1 MKILTPIKL
10 LAPICMALYL
20 GACAGAASDS
30 TGNTGGQ
37 SNAGSTATILPY
49 GSVAYVLDNSI
60 LKIIDLGTTPPEI
73 RKAMPLN
80 SPETLFISND
90 YLYIGGQNGVDIFNL
105 EDPVNPVRASTY
117 EHMRACDPI
126 IVEDDIGYITLR
138 SGFGD
143 RCRLVGPNRLE
154 IVDMSNPELPE
165 LISTFSMT
173 NPYGLA
179 KTDTHLAICEE
190 AFGLTLLN
198 VDDPLDVS
206 KVVNYSEINCF
217 DLIYSNSRLIAT
229 ASDGIYQFSATSQYL
244 ELLSRIP
251 VGAVSD
257 STIDNADL

>member
-1 MKILTPIKL
+1 MKNLKQFKL
-10 LAPICMALYL
+10 FAPIGIAFVL
-20 GACAGAASDS
+20 GACAGASSDS
-30 TGNTGGQ
+30 TGNSGGQ

-49 GSVAYVLDNSI
+49 GSIAYVLDNSL
-60 LKIIDLGTTPPEI
+60 LKIIDLEKTPPEI
-73 RKAMPLN
+73 RKAIPLD
-80 SPETLFISND
+80 SPETLFISNG
-90 YLYIGGQNGVDIFNL
+90 YLYIGGENGVDIFNL
-105 EDPVNPVRASTY
+105 EEPINPVRTSTY

-165 LISTFSMT
+165 LINTFSMT

-198 VDDPLDVS
+198 VDDPLDIS
-206 KVVNYSEINCF
+206 KVVNYSDINCF
-217 DLIYSNSRLIAT
+217 DLIYSDSRLIAT

-244 ELLSRIP
+244 ELLSQIP

-257 STIDNADL
+257 SIIEDAAL

>member
-10 LAPICMALYL
+10 LAPIYMALCL

-30 TGNTGGQ
+30 TGNAGGQ

-49 GSVAYVLDNSI
+49 GNVAYVLDNSL
-60 LKIIDLGTTPPEI
+60 LKVIDLDTTPPEI
-73 RKAMPLN
+73 RKATPLD

-90 YLYIGGQNGVDIFNL
+90 YLYIGGANGVEIFNL

-138 SGFGD
+138 SGFSD
-143 RCRLVGPNRLE
+143 RCRLVGANRLE
-154 IVDMSNPELPE
+154 IVDMSDPEFPE
-165 LISTFSMT
+165 LINTFTMT

-179 KTDTHLAICEE
+179 KTDTHLAVCEE

-198 VDDPLDVS
+198 VDDPLAVS
-206 KVVNYSEINCF
+206 EAVSYSDINCF
-217 DLIYSNSRLIAT
+217 DLIYNDGVLIAT
-229 ASDGIYQFSATSQYL
+229 ASDGIYQFTATSQYL
-244 ELLSRIP
+244 ELLSSIP
-251 VGAVSD
+251 VGDVGEPAEEGL
-257 STIDNADL
+257 N